1 VFERGVIT
9 MMQIDKLNGLL
20 EQNNGQV
27 TRKQTSRAGIDPHL
41 LVTLTRKGELERV
54 DRGVYINPAIFED
67 DMDIL
72 QYRFSKGVFFKDTA
86 LFLHG
91 MIDRTPDTYQMNFP
105 ANYHPTNI
113 QSYPVKVYRQ
123 KTDWQTLGIEVIK
136 SPGQHPV
143 RVYNIERTLCDILRT
158 RDASDSE
165 TVKQAMVAYSQMK
178 HKNLH
183 RLSGYADI
191 FNVKEKIMTYM
202 EVLL

>member
-1 VFERGVIT
+1 
-9 MMQIDKLNGLL
+9 MQIDKLNGLL
-20 EQNNGQV
+20 ERNNGQV

-41 LVTLTRKGELERV
+41 LVTLTRNGELERV

-91 MIDRTPDTYQMNFP
+91 MIDRTPDMYQMNFP

-113 QSYPVKVYRQ
+113 QRYPVKVYRQ
-123 KTDWQTLGIEVIK
+123 KAEWQTLGIEVVK
-136 SPGQHPV
+136 SPGQHLV
-143 RVYNIERTLCDILRT
+143 QVYNIERTLCDILRT

-165 TVKQAMVAYSQMK
+165 TIKQAMVAYSQMK
-178 HKNLH
+178 QKNLH
-183 RLSGYADI
+183 LLSEYADI

>member
-1 VFERGVIT
+1 MT
-9 MMQIDKLNGLL
+9 QIDKLKELL

-27 TRKQTSRAGIDPHL
+27 TRKQTSHAGIDPHL

-67 DMDIL
+67 DMEIL

-105 ANYHPTNI
+105 ANYHSTTS
-113 QSYPVKVYRQ
+113 QRYPLRIYRQ
-123 KTDWQTLGIEVIK
+123 KAEWQALGIEIIK

-143 RVYNIERTLCDILRT
+143 QVYNIERTLCDILRT
-158 RDASDSE
+158 RDTSDSE
-165 TVKQAMVAYSQMK
+165 TIKQAMVAYSQMK
-178 HKNLH
+178 QKNLH
-183 RLSGYADI
+183 LLSEYADI
-191 FNVKEKIMTYM
+191 FNVKEKIMIFM
-202 EVLL
+202 DVLL

>member
-1 VFERGVIT
+1 

-20 EQNNGQV
+20 ERNNGQV

-41 LVTLTRKGELERV
+41 LVTLTRNGELERV

-91 MIDRTPDTYQMNFP
+91 MIDRTPDMYQMNFP

-113 QSYPVKVYRQ
+113 QRYPVKVYRQ
-123 KTDWQTLGIEVIK
+123 KAEWQTLGIEVVK
-136 SPGQHPV
+136 SPGQHLV
-143 RVYNIERTLCDILRT
+143 QVYNIERTLCDILRT

-165 TVKQAMVAYSQMK
+165 TIKQAMVAYSQMK
-178 HKNLH
+178 QKNLH
-183 RLSGYADI
+183 LLSEYADI